1 MSASITS
8 THNKVPART
17 DRAKPCGLT
26 AYAARR
32 TATSG
37 TRPLPPGERT
47 LPQHKW
53 TSSLLPAKAL
63 DAYAALIVD
72 GEAFTPLETWGDTTL
87 GMVTGNNR

>member
-1 MSASITS
+1 
-8 THNKVPART
+8 
-17 DRAKPCGLT
+17 
-26 AYAARR
+26 
-32 TATSG
+32 
-37 TRPLPPGERT
+37 